1 VSVECNGRAA
11 FGGFTAQLYLK
22 TFVKCSCLIFGL
34 DFGTIYLRRPLVC
47 RRVAV
52 HSEKAGV
59 AAHFGVWGEKK
70 NANKSENFLGG
81 RSDLCDHLVF
91 SPIRSASPD
100 RIGVLNS

>member
-59 AAHFGVWGEKK
+59 AAHFGVWGGKK
-70 NANKSENFLGG
+70 MQTNLKIFWEV
-81 RSDLCDHLVF
+81 DLTF
-91 SPIRSASPD
+91 AIT
-100 RIGVLNS
+100 